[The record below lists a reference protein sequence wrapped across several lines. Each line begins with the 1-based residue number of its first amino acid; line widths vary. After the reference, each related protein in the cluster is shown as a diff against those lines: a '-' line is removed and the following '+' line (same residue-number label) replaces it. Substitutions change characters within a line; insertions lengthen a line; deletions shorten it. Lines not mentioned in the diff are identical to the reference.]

1 MPGYIASLKDI
12 DGKRGIFTIL
22 LTALILTIFEIVFF
36 YKIVAPGVQQQ
47 MDSNLNNIS
56 KIISNK
62 VNDATGDDASLSNIT
77 ATAASRLVIND
88 KANSVLKS
96 LRDREVKLIND
107 VNMYTKI
114 TGGVIIG
121 LLVFI
126 LIALRSSVKKEAMK
140 TAGSIDLKVP
150 TQTALFSV
158 FILISFQILFYF
170 FSLGFKFPGTTG
182 SEELMNIIL
191 ESIIIK

>member
-62 VNDATGDDASLSNIT
+62 
-77 ATAASRLVIND
+77 
-88 KANSVLKS
+88 
-96 LRDREVKLIND
+96 
-107 VNMYTKI
+107 
-114 TGGVIIG
+114 
-121 LLVFI
+121 F
-126 LIALRSSVKKEAMK
+126 SS
-140 TAGSIDLKVP
+140 
-150 TQTALFSV
+150 
-158 FILISFQILFYF
+158 
-170 FSLGFKFPGTTG
+170 
-182 SEELMNIIL
+182 
-191 ESIIIK
+191 